1 MSVVLVGLSHRTA
14 PVSLL
19 ERATVPADE
28 LAAVVARIA
37 SSPHVAGAVLVST
50 CNRTE
55 VYADVRAFHAGVGEM
70 SALFSALTG
79 ESIEELTPH
88 LYVHYEDRAAQ
99 HLFEMVCGLDSMV
112 VGEGQILG
120 QVRDS
125 LRVAQD
131 AAVAGT
137 TLNELMQFALRV
149 GKRAHTETGIDLAAS
164 ALVTTALDRVR
175 TTFPDRSLAG
185 RSALVVGA
193 GAMSSIAVA
202 ALRRAEVADLVVA
215 NRSVEHAERLALA
228 YDGRAV
234 PLAGLADAVAQAD
247 LVVSC
252 TGAAGYVLSQNLV
265 EQAIAARPDRPLAL
279 VDLALPRDID
289 PGVRDLPVTLVD
301 LTDLGQLLEE
311 TAHSADVAIV
321 RSIVADEV
329 AGYLSLRQSARV
341 APTVVALRSMAD
353 EVVVSELARF
363 DSRIGTAL
371 DADSRAEVE
380 RTVRRVVDKLLHA
393 PTVRVK
399 ELAAEPAGLAYA
411 DALHALFDLDPARY
425 REVVIADVHIVET
438 DTSGEALS

>member
-438 DTSGEALS
+438 DTSGEALL

>member
-14 PVSLL
+14 PVTLL
-19 ERATVPADE
+19 ERATVPTDD

-37 SSPHVAGAVLVST
+37 ASPHVAGAVLVST

-70 SALFSALTG
+70 SALFSSLTG
-79 ESIEELTPH
+79 QSIEELTPH

-131 AAVAGT
+131 AAVAGS

-164 ALVTTALDRVR
+164 ALVATALDRVR
-175 TTFPDRSLAG
+175 TTFPEGSLAG

-215 NRSVEHAERLALA
+215 NRSIEHAERLAA
-228 YDGRAV
+228 SYDARAV
-234 PLAGLADAVAQAD
+234 PLAALAEAVSQAD

-252 TGAAGYVLSQNLV
+252 TGAAGYVLPQDLI
-265 EQAIAARPDRPLAL
+265 EQALAARPHRPLAL

-353 EVVVSELARF
+353 DVVVSELARF
-363 DSRIGTAL
+363 DSRVGTAL
-371 DADSRAEVE
+371 DADARAEVE

-438 DTSGEALS
+438 HTLGEAPA

>member
-321 RSIVADEV
+321 RSLVADEV